1 MEKRTTILP
10 LFIFFLVLSLG
21 VFLLSQH
28 QLLLGQGF
36 LGNAL
41 FPVESLIYKTSRW
54 PFTIG
59 TNPEIKR
66 LEAENMQL
74 KTQLVKLE
82 KLKNDD
88 KALRDQ
94 FQTSSIPTH
103 NLLPAQVIGL
113 PSFVPGITKAE
124 EMLVDK
130 GANDGLQKGQP
141 VVYKDSLIGIV
152 GNVSQHA
159 AKITLITNKSF
170 SLTAQTSATNAPGVV
185 KGIGNGQMV
194 LDNVVLSDTLHTG
207 DTVLTK
213 GDTGE
218 KNIPEGLIVGKI
230 IAVEKNPAAIFQG
243 ANMQSLVNI
252 EKLSEVFILIN

>member
-1 MEKRTTILP
+1 MEKRTPILP
-10 LFIFFLVLSLG
+10 LFIFFLILSLG
-21 VFLLSQH
+21 VFFLSQH
-28 QLLLGQGF
+28 QLLLGQGL

-41 FPVESLIYKTSRW
+41 FPIESLLYQTSRL
-54 PFTIG
+54 PFTLG
-59 TNPEIKR
+59 TNPEMKR
-66 LEAENMQL
+66 LQAENLQL
-74 KTQLVKLE
+74 KTQLVQMRKLQ
-82 KLKNDD
+82 NDD

-94 FQTSSIPTH
+94 FETSSIPTH

-130 GANDGLQKGQP
+130 GTSDSVEKGQP

-152 GNVSQHA
+152 GKVSDHA

-170 SLTAQTSATNAPGVV
+170 SLTAQTNETSAPGVV

-207 DTVLTK
+207 DTVITK

-230 IAVEKNPAAIFQG
+230 VAVEKNPAAIFQG
-243 ANMQSLVNI
+243 ANMQSLVSI
-252 EKLSEVFILIN
+252 EKLSEVFIITH